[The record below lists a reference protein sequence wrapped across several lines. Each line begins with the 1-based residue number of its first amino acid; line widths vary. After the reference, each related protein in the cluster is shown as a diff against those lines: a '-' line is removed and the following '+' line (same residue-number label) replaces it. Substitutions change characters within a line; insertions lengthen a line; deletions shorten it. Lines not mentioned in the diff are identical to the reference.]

1 MNSSTLKGYFA
12 LLRPFNI
19 GIVFLTIA
27 AAAVLAGAR
36 AADWLLVL
44 LASLSGA
51 LIAGGGY
58 AINDYFDLEIDRINK
73 PSRPLPG
80 GTVSTRGAWR
90 VWGTTSLIGLLFGAT
105 LGMGTLAIALFW
117 VVSLY
122 FYSRIFKRTVLLG
135 NLLVG
140 LVTALAFVYG
150 SLAVGNLERS
160 FFPALFAFLIN
171 VARELVKDVED
182 IEGDARQNAQTLPV
196 KYGAKQGLIL
206 ASLTIVLLISSTF
219 LPYSSGLYSIEYLA
233 IVGLVN
239 LALVYVVISMWKDRT
254 ASNLSKLSRIL
265 KLSMVVGLV
274 AIYAGS

>member
-150 SLAVGNLERS
+150 ALAVGNLERS

>member
-1 MNSSTLKGYFA
+1 VNSSSTVGYLK

-36 AADWLLVL
+36 PSDWLMVL

-58 AINDYFDLEIDRINK
+58 AINDYFDLEIDRVNR
-73 PSRPLPG
+73 PARPLPSG
-80 GTVSTRGAWR
+80 AATPRGAWR
-90 VWGTTSLIGLLFGAT
+90 LWGAT
-105 LGMGTLAIALFW
+105 SSVGLVLGASLGAGTLAIALFSIL
-117 VVSLY
+117 SLY
-122 FYSRIFKRTVLLG
+122 FYSRVFKRTVLLG

-150 SLAVGNLERS
+150 ALTVGNLERS

-171 VARELVKDVED
+171 VAREFVKDVED

-196 KYGAKQGLIL
+196 KYGAKPGLIL
-206 ASLTIVLLISSTF
+206 ASLTIVLLISATF
-219 LPYSSGLYSIEYLA
+219 LPYSSGAYSVEYLA
-233 IVGLVN
+233 IVSLVN
-239 LALVYVVISMWKDRT
+239 IALVYVVISMWKDRT
-254 ASNLSKLSRIL
+254 ASNLNNLSRIL
-265 KLSMVVGLV
+265 KLTMIVGLV
-274 AIYAGS
+274 AIYVGS